1 MLIIIDGYNLI
12 RQSTSFSRLDRQ
24 DLQLGREALIE
35 ALAAYKRIKG
45 HRIVVVFDGVD
56 APSTLSRRDR
66 SHGIEIRFSRHGES
80 ADTVIKRMVRSGPGE
95 QLVVTSDRAIQEAAE
110 RSGAVAIDSPA
121 FEEKLMLASAGTGL
135 FDDDNE
141 SQGWLPTTRK
151 KGPRR
156 KLSRKERRRRQ
167 KTRKL

>member
-12 RQSTSFSRLDRQ
+12 RQSTTFSRLDRQ

-56 APSTLSRRDR
+56 APGNLARRDR
-66 SHGIEIRFSRHGES
+66 SHGIEIRFSRHGEL
-80 ADTVIKRMVRSGPGE
+80 ADTVIKRMVRSGPSE
-95 QLVVTSDRAIQEAAE
+95 QLVVSSDRAIQQAAE
-110 RSGAVAIDSPA
+110 GCGAVAIDARA
-121 FEEKLMLASAGTGL
+121 FEDKLVLASSDGEMFGN
-135 FDDDNE
+135 DDD

-151 KGPRR
+151 KGPSR
-156 KLSRKERRRRQ
+156 KLSRKERRRRL